1 MSTFLSYLVDTFIF
15 INIFTILA
23 LSLNLEVGVT
33 RLMNFGKVAFFAIGA
48 YSSALVTLAG
58 YPFWLGLA
66 CGIVIAGIT
75 GFLVSIPALRLRE
88 DYLAIATIAFGE
100 IIRIFLLNERWL
112 TNGPI
117 GLRGI
122 PRPMKEVV
130 PMDYQTFYLLFSFAF
145 LVAIYLFLHRVTSSP
160 FGRVL
165 KAIREDELVAQALG
179 KNTFRFKAQAFV
191 LGSSIAGIAGSL
203 FAHYLTFISPDMFMP
218 TVTFAVWTMVV
229 VGGRGNALGI
239 VAGAALIQFMER
251 TTRIM
256 KDVAD
261 IGIEP
266 TNLRM
271 ILLGLLLILFIM
283 YRPQGI
289 FREKKY
295 EVAR

>member
-1 MSTFLSYLVDTFIF
+1 VSTLLSYLVDTLIF
-15 INIFTILA
+15 INIFAILA

-58 YPFWLGLA
+58 YPFWLGLL

-100 IIRIFLLNERWL
+100 IIRLFLLNERWL
-112 TNGPI
+112 TRGPI

-122 PRPMKEVV
+122 PRPLKDV

-145 LVAIYLFLHRVTSSP
+145 LVVVFLFLHRVISSP

-165 KAIREDELVAQALG
+165 KAIREDELVAQSLG

-191 LGSSIAGIAGSL
+191 LGSSIASIAGSL

-229 VGGRGNALGI
+229 VGGRGNALGV

-256 KDVAD
+256 KDIAD
-261 IGIEP
+261 IGVEP
-266 TNLRM
+266 VNLRM
-271 ILLGLLLILFIM
+271 VLLGLLLILFIM

-289 FREKKY
+289 FMEKKY
-295 EVAR
+295 EV